1 MKKALLAMIVATCL
15 GGVTQAAVTITAT
28 APGTGIKAPTITA
41 PGLPIAQWTFT
52 QAQRS
57 SLNSIDEISL
67 TLTLGDGDSAFGEG
81 DYGDLTFALD
91 TFNTG
96 LKLNGFPGCRISFFE
111 SRNGFPDGPAVT
123 LTLPPKTAPD
133 HAHEIL
139 AALKYDGVL
148 IGTLLDDDSGD
159 NWIEVPSSVM
169 TLSLT
174 GEGSAE
180 GAAPVPAPGAV
191 FLGAIGT
198 SIVGWFRRRR
208 SL

>member
-96 LKLNGFPGCRISFFE
+96 LKLNGFP
-111 SRNGFPDGPAVT
+111 DGPAVT